1 MKANIKL
8 SCTTESF
15 WHILSESVKEEI
27 KKATGTKPTKII
39 KGYTYS
45 TMSKDKK
52 MLKVQIE
59 EYEENKIYASLVNK
73 NNYSV
78 RIKYELKKID
88 DYKVHVTMS
97 QNIIPERSLPIHQII
112 NTRLEMKRMM
122 VKMGVAARQREEEN
136 NKAK

>member
-1 MKANIKL
+1 MKASIKL

-27 KKATGTKPTKII
+27 KNATGTKPTKII

-59 EYEENKIYASLVNK
+59 EYEENKKYSSLVNK

-88 DYKVHVTMS
+88 DYKVLVTMS

-122 VKMGVAARQREEEN
+122 VKMGVAARQWEEEN